1 MPQIDFTKENIPNL
15 YKMLIGSVVPRPIA
29 WVSSLSEDGVLNLA
43 PFSYFNIASINP
55 PILSF
60 SPLNAPTGNPIEGR
74 RKDTLQNVRAT
85 GECVIHI
92 VPYALQDQMNLS
104 AANWPPEVSEFE
116 KTGLQSLE
124 STLVKPKRIAS
135 SPIAF
140 ECEVDQ
146 IVSWGGQPMG
156 GNLVLCRVLMAH
168 FSDEVFHDYKIDLN
182 HLDPISRLG
191 GPDYSRVK
199 TDVYALPRPEDL
211 I

>member
-1 MPQIDFTKENIPNL
+1 MPYIDFSKEIPPNI

-29 WVSSLSEDGVLNLA
+29 WVSSLSENGIPNLA

-60 SPLNAPTGNPIEGR
+60 SPLNAPTGHLGESR

-85 GECVIHI
+85 GQCVIHI
-92 VPYALQDQMNLS
+92 VPHALQDQMNLS
-104 AANWPPEVSEFE
+104 AANWSPEVDEFE
-116 KTGLQSLE
+116 KTGLARVNSLF
-124 STLVKPKRIAS
+124 VKPQRIESA
-135 SPIAF
+135 PIAF

-146 IVSWGGQPMG
+146 IVSWGDQPMG
-156 GNLVLCRVLMAH
+156 GNVVFCRVLMGYFADYL
-168 FSDEVFHDYKIDLN
+168 FQDYKINLAL
-182 HLDPISRLG
+182 LDPVSRLG